1 MLTSKKTIPDT
12 GDSPTGPRVT
22 LQARGVSKTYV
33 TDKGVVEAL
42 APTDITVEP
51 GRFITIV
58 GPSGCGKSTLLM
70 ILAGLLKPS
79 TGQVF
84 CGERPIDGPQEMVG
98 MVFQSP
104 ALLPWHTV
112 LNNTLLP
119 ARVGA
124 ARGQRASLV
133 QRARD
138 LISLVGLDGFEDRYP
153 HELSG
158 GMQQRA
164 AIARA
169 LLLDPPVLLMDE
181 PFGALDALTRE
192 RMNQWL
198 ADIWQR
204 QQKAVALVTHSI
216 EEAVFLADQVV
227 VMSPRPGRIIAT
239 IDVPLPRPRS
249 VEALKSPALIELMAD
264 VRAIL
269 DSAEVS

>member
-1 MLTSKKTIPDT
+1 MLTGKKAVSAT
-12 GDSPTGPRVT
+12 GDRPTASRTT
-22 LQARGVSKTYV
+22 LQGRGVSKTYV

-51 GRFITIV
+51 GRFISIV

-70 ILAGLLKPS
+70 ILAGLLKS
-79 TGQVF
+79 SSGEVL
-84 CGERPIDGPQEMVG
+84 CGDRPIDGPQEMVG

-104 ALLPWHTV
+104 ALLPWQSV

-119 ARVGA
+119 ARVGS
-124 ARGQRASLV
+124 ARGRRTQLV
-133 QRARD
+133 ERARH

-169 LLLDPPVLLMDE
+169 LLLDPPMLLMDE

-198 ADIWQR
+198 ADIWQE

-227 VMSPRPGRIIAT
+227 VMSPRPGRIVAT

-269 DSAEVS
+269 DRAEDG